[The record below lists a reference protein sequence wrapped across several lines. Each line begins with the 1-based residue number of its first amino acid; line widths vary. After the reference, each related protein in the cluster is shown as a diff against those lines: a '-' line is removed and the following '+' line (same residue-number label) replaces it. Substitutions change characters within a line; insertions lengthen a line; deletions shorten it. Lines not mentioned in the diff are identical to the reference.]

1 MLYRK
6 LVERISAVTGISED
20 DVRQVL
26 QALPDVIMECAEG
39 EHVKTHLGVFRIVR
53 RKRKRV
59 KDPQG
64 RWTHSPERLE
74 ARVRPGKRL
83 QQVLDPDAPSEPF
96 QASDDPEESEDPPA

>member
-6 LVERISAVTGISED
+6 LVERISVVTGISED

-26 QALPDVIMECAEG
+26 QALPDVIMECVEG

-53 RKRKRV
+53 RKQKRV

-83 QQVLDPDAPSEPF
+83 QRVVDPDASEPS
-96 QASDDPEESEDPPA
+96 QDPEDSEADEDLLV